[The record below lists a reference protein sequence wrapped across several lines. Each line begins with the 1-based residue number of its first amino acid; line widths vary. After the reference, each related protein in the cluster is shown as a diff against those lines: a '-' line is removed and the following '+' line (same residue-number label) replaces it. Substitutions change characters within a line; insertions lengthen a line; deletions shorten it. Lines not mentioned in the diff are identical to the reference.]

1 MFTGIV
7 QSLGTVRALK
17 KQGAGARLEIRATG
31 LGRRLKAGD
40 SVAVNGC
47 CLTALAPTASGFSA
61 DLSAETLD
69 RTSLGKLAVG
79 SRVNLEPALRAGDA
93 LGGHQMQGHVEA
105 TARLLAL
112 TPVDEAS
119 GWWLRIKIP
128 DPLLKYI
135 IPKGSL
141 AVDGISLT
149 VAELSGSMAGFAL
162 IPYTYQ
168 HTNLRSLKLGAPLNL
183 ETDPIARHLERLL
196 AARNGGKAALEVSEL
211 RRQGF

>member
-17 KQGAGARLEIRATG
+17 KQGAGARIEVRATG

-47 CLTALAPTASGFSA
+47 CLTALAPTASGFGA

-69 RTSLGKLAVG
+69 RTSLGRLAIG

-135 IPKGSL
+135 IPKGS
-141 AVDGISLT
+141 
-149 VAELSGSMAGFAL
+149 
-162 IPYTYQ
+162 
-168 HTNLRSLKLGAPLNL
+168 
-183 ETDPIARHLERLL
+183 
-196 AARNGGKAALEVSEL
+196 
-211 RRQGF
+211 

>member
-17 KQGAGARLEIRATG
+17 KQGAGARIEIRTPK
-31 LGRRLKAGD
+31 LTRRLKRGD
-40 SVAVNGC
+40 SIAVNGC
-47 CLTALAPTASGFSA
+47 CLTALAPTNAGFSA

-93 LGGHQMQGHVEA
+93 LGGHQMQGHVEG

-112 TPVDEAS
+112 TPVDDAS
-119 GWWLRIKIP
+119 GWWLRLKLP
-128 DPLLKYI
+128 EPLLKYV

-149 VAELSGSMAGFAL
+149 VAEISGSMAGFAL

-168 HTNLRSLKLGAPLNL
+168 HTNLRYLKLGAPLNI

-196 AARNGGKAALEVSEL
+196 AARDGGKPAMEIAEL